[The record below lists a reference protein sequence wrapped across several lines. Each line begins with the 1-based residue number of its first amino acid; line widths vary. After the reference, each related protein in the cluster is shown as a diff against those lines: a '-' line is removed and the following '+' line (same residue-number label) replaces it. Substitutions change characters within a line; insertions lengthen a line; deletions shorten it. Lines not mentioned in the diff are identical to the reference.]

1 MMTHASA
8 PSSPLV
14 RPGKLLAAFSE
25 RSPGLTLVDAHL
37 AVTIL
42 ARAFRA
48 LHTSSY
54 SMVKVHVEY
63 CGG

>member
-1 MMTHASA
+1 
-8 PSSPLV
+8 L
-14 RPGKLLAAFSE
+14 E